1 MTTPPKKPQ
10 YLPPTQQELRIIFSN
25 YDPLTGALF
34 YINGNRAGSVHKASG
49 YRVVYV
55 RGKYLPE
62 QKVVWCYNHGYYPQN
77 PIMHKDGNRQ
87 NNTLGNLYQAHM
99 SQGKATSRRNRS
111 GLTGV
116 SWFERTK
123 RWRVTIYLP
132 NPVHIGY
139 YADLQAAKQARID
152 AYRRYEQKKAPPNT
166 TGDWEH
172 DAKTGTEGAN
182 IMRPDAG
189 ASKAEGLNKAE
200 GGNAE
205 TTRSIPVQPQQPR
218 QPDAVPSG
226 WTKI

>member
-1 MTTPPKKPQ
+1 MTKKEYP
-10 YLPPTQQELRIIFSN
+10 LPTKQELRIIFSD

-34 YINGNRAGSVHKASG
+34 YVNGRRAGSVHKSSG
-49 YRVVYV
+49 YRVVHV

-62 QKVVWCYNHGYYPQN
+62 HKVIWCYNYGYYPTY

-111 GLTGV
+111 GLAGV

-123 RWRVTIYLP
+123 RWRVTIYIPHAL
-132 NPVHIGY
+132 HIGY
-139 YADLQAAKQARID
+139 YADLQEAKQARID
-152 AYRRYEQKKAPPNT
+152 AYRRYEQKKAPVNT

-172 DAKTGTEGAN
+172 DARALKDDAGTGRTEGTGAEGVK
-182 IMRPDAG
+182 PDAI
-189 ASKAEGLNKAE
+189 KAEGLNKAE
-200 GGNAE
+200 
-205 TTRSIPVQPQQPR
+205 TVRSIPKQTQEPR